1 MIGEMGEEQ
10 HLASDDGDG
19 WERLPEGGQV
29 ASSSVVSEG
38 GAGALDAV
46 HQPDQALH
54 GSHDLRLVQ
63 LFLFD
68 LPLCFASETHLL
80 SNMDDIVPLLF
91 RGREDRS
98 QGRLTERRF
107 EEEESPWKKE
117 NLPAKE
123 AKSRTTPT
131 SSKDDDAVAL

>member
-1 MIGEMGEEQ
+1 MEAMIFF
-10 HLASDDGDG
+10 
-19 WERLPEGGQV
+19 
-29 ASSSVVSEG
+29 
-38 GAGALDAV
+38 
-46 HQPDQALH
+46 
-54 GSHDLRLVQ
+54 

-80 SNMDDIVPLLF
+80 SNMDGIVPLLF
-91 RGREDRS
+91 RGREEDRS

-123 AKSRTTPT
+123 AKPRTTPT

>member
-1 MIGEMGEEQ
+1 MEAMIFF
-10 HLASDDGDG
+10 
-19 WERLPEGGQV
+19 
-29 ASSSVVSEG
+29 
-38 GAGALDAV
+38 
-46 HQPDQALH
+46 
-54 GSHDLRLVQ
+54 

-80 SNMDDIVPLLF
+80 SNMDGIVPLLF

-98 QGRLTERRF
+98 QGRLTERRL

-123 AKSRTTPT
+123 AKPGTTPT

>member
-1 MIGEMGEEQ
+1 MGEEQ

-54 GSHDLRLVQ
+54 GSHDLLLV
-63 LFLFD
+63 
-68 LPLCFASETHLL
+68 PLCFASETHLL
-80 SNMDDIVPLLF
+80 SNMDGIVPLLF

-123 AKSRTTPT
+123 AKPRTTPT

>member
-1 MIGEMGEEQ
+1 MEAMIFF
-10 HLASDDGDG
+10 
-19 WERLPEGGQV
+19 
-29 ASSSVVSEG
+29 
-38 GAGALDAV
+38 
-46 HQPDQALH
+46 
-54 GSHDLRLVQ
+54 

-80 SNMDDIVPLLF
+80 SNMDGIVPLLF
-91 RGREDRS
+91 RGREEDRS

-107 EEEESPWKKE
+107 EEESPWKKE

-123 AKSRTTPT
+123 AKPRTTPT